1 MQNSCRINC
10 TKQLINRVSHAKGKN
25 DIIHWSYASMQCHI
39 GVGTSSTRKQELRDY
54 IDPFESLG
62 MKLTSRAKF
71 EDRNVYFAFNL
82 DTTHPL
88 YICCI
93 LVVRWILEN
102 LWLATFQKK
111 RGSLIG
117 LLWSTTRCMYTS
129 ILRVYHVSTTQH
141 SICIFYADTT
151 S

>member
-1 MQNSCRINC
+1 
-10 TKQLINRVSHAKGKN
+10 
-25 DIIHWSYASMQCHI
+25 MQCHI

-102 LWLATFQKK
+102 L
-111 RGSLIG
+111 
-117 LLWSTTRCMYTS
+117 
-129 ILRVYHVSTTQH
+129 
-141 SICIFYADTT
+141 
-151 S
+151 